1 MLAHIKRYAYLQF
14 MKSLLENVLQKNQSN
29 FRSVVNFNAT
39 TDKLF
44 HFDFTAANKDLT
56 AEMIADTGAFSTY
69 VNNKLSSVNGKY
81 GIGGYGEDRILY
93 KRSDHFKESLSFK
106 VSPPAGGGDLEG
118 AGVARSIHLGID
130 IWGAAGTKVFV
141 PVGGTVHSFAFN
153 DAFGDYGATII
164 LQHQL
169 ETIVFYTLYGHL
181 SLADLSNLQEGKYIS
196 RGELLA
202 HFGEPKENGDW
213 PPHLHFQIISDLR
226 LSRGDYPGVCTFEEK
241 EKYLKNCPDPDLM
254 LNMMGKI

>member
-1 MLAHIKRYAYLQF
+1 MNSK
-14 MKSLLENVLQKNQSN
+14 LENVLQKEQEN
-29 FRSVVNFNAT
+29 FRRVVDFNPA

-69 VNNKLSSVNGKY
+69 VNNKLSSANAKY
-81 GIGGYGEDRILY
+81 GIGGYAEDRILY
-93 KRSDHFKESLSFK
+93 KRSDHFKTPGSASANEE
-106 VSPPAGGGDLEG
+106 A
-118 AGVARSIHLGID
+118 ARSIHLGID
-130 IWGAAGTKVFV
+130 IWGAVGTKVFV

-153 DAFGDYGATII
+153 DNFGDYGATII

-169 ETIVFYTLYGHL
+169 NTIVFYTLYGHL
-181 SLADLSNLQEGKYIS
+181 SLADLANLQEGKYIS
-196 RGELLA
+196 RGELLG

-226 LSRGDYPGVCTFEEK
+226 LSRGDYPGVCTIAER
-241 EKYLKNCPDPDLM
+241 EKYLRNCPNPDLM
-254 LNMMGKI
+254 LNMMQYAH